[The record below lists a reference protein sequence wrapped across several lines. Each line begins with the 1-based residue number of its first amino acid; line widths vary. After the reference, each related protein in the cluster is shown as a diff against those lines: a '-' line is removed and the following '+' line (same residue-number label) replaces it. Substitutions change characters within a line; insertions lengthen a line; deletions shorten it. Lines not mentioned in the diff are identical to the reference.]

1 MTACTVLATKM
12 CSPYDTDFWSRFLV
26 LQEHLVMLSKTN
38 VSIALCLVRILGDA
52 VSSKRF
58 EIQIKQ
64 IENGT
69 ELGRRLIRIME

>member
-1 MTACTVLATKM
+1 M
-12 CSPYDTDFWSRFLV
+12 P
-26 LQEHLVMLSKTN
+26 SKTN
-38 VSIALCLVRILGDA
+38 VSIALCLVHILGDA